1 MDVVDRTK
9 RSKLASAR
17 LECVQIF
24 KYSYGYMVFQNLRSI
39 TSNLLNQSSPV
50 REIQSTSK
58 DPVPEDHLNGYIVH
72 IYHHINVQI
81 FKMLDIDFYSD
92 FDSTWDGEGGV
103 GSSDPS
109 KGEKQLVRHFY
120 HSLQNH
126 HCYMSEHTHIS
137 RRPYFLKF

>member
-1 MDVVDRTK
+1 MECKYPPIVMEIIQVCNFRIKKLLDSLSLPRSFASFLTK
-9 RSKLASAR
+9 T
-17 LECVQIF
+17 CI
-24 KYSYGYMVFQNLRSI
+24 YNLKFI
-39 TSNLLNQSSPV
+39 CNLKFS
-50 REIQSTSK
+50 
-58 DPVPEDHLNGYIVH
+58 
-72 IYHHINVQI
+72 
-81 FKMLDIDFYSD
+81 MLDIDFYSD

-120 HSLQNH
+120 HSLQHH